1 MAVVVGFVSPLLTL
15 SYMMWLVDTENL
27 DDNGDGPD
35 EDDDDEVADDDDDV
49 FLCVLIKMAGCLQTG
64 PPASTTS

>member
-1 MAVVVGFVSPLLTL
+1 
-15 SYMMWLVDTENL
+15 MWLVDTENL

-35 EDDDDEVADDDDDV
+35 EDDDDEVADDNDDV

>member
-1 MAVVVGFVSPLLTL
+1 
-15 SYMMWLVDTENL
+15 MWLVDTENL

-35 EDDDDEVADDDDDV
+35 EDDDDEVADDDDV